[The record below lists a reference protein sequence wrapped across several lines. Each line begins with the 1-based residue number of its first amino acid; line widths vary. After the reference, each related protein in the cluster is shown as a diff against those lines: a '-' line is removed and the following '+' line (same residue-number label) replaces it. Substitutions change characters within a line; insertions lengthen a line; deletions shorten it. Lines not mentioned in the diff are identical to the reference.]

1 METFLRFGLG
11 NVVLAMSLAMLA
23 AAAGCLLGR
32 RPALRHAL
40 WLLVLLKLIT
50 PPLSMVPVDRLPIPR
65 PHHER
70 PVCRVNFDAVGRDEP
85 VEDEPAGSAVP
96 MGEPAV
102 AGESV
107 PAEAGMDLKR
117 GLARLAVAV
126 WLSGSLLIGGVAAV
140 RLGRWSRVLKKL
152 RLAPGEVQDEVAD
165 LAARMG
171 LPAPPGVWWSP
182 GTAAPMLW
190 ACCGRARLIVPQT
203 LWTRLDER
211 QRTTLLVHELAHLRR
226 RDHWVRLV
234 ELATTAVYWWLPLVW
249 VARRALREA
258 EEQCCDAWVVWACP
272 DAVRT
277 YAETLVETVEFLAE
291 ARTALP
297 LAASGFGHVH
307 HLKRRIRMIMQE
319 RTPRTLSWTGTLT
332 MLGLSAA
339 LLPVSPT
346 WARDSDRESPAEQA
360 PVVTPGSS
368 RHSEPNAWQPLHF
381 YTVGQLSDEE
391 SGKAKAAVGAQVKAK
406 TDDDE
411 HEAQERTDYWKS
423 KVAGEVDRALKKE
436 AQVLEAKLKDV
447 LTKIEIQTG
456 QATESKQAQAQAE
469 QAVRRAREKLGSGAE
484 RARELARARVMV
496 ERARAELRLAESRL
510 AKLEGIQSPFKTQGG
525 VRYEVF
531 TKGPLFISPK
541 AEPAVPRDH
550 EAQSTRPERDRRL
563 TEIEKQLDQLLQEVK
578 SLKGGGS
585 DRR

>member
-1 METFLRFGLG
+1 
-11 NVVLAMSLAMLA
+11 
-23 AAAGCLLGR
+23 
-32 RPALRHAL
+32 
-40 WLLVLLKLIT
+40 
-50 PPLSMVPVDRLPIPR
+50 
-65 PHHER
+65 
-70 PVCRVNFDAVGRDEP
+70 
-85 VEDEPAGSAVP
+85 
-96 MGEPAV
+96 
-102 AGESV
+102 
-107 PAEAGMDLKR
+107 
-117 GLARLAVAV
+117 
-126 WLSGSLLIGGVAAV
+126 
-140 RLGRWSRVLKKL
+140 
-152 RLAPGEVQDEVAD
+152 
-165 LAARMG
+165 
-171 LPAPPGVWWSP
+171 
-182 GTAAPMLW
+182 
-190 ACCGRARLIVPQT
+190 
-203 LWTRLDER
+203 
-211 QRTTLLVHELAHLRR
+211 
-226 RDHWVRLV
+226 
-234 ELATTAVYWWLPLVW
+234 
-249 VARRALREA
+249 
-258 EEQCCDAWVVWACP
+258 
-272 DAVRT
+272 
-277 YAETLVETVEFLAE
+277 
-291 ARTALP
+291 
-297 LAASGFGHVH
+297 
-307 HLKRRIRMIMQE
+307 MIMQE